1 MIREALIFMVGVWSG
16 VIIGLFLAGSL
27 HANRR
32 DRSDRTELDNT
43 EPPVRVPPKAKE
55 PPVFINTIG
64 KD

>member
-1 MIREALIFMVGVWSG
+1 MIRDFLIFFVGVWGG

-32 DRSDRTELDNT
+32 ADADRTELDNT